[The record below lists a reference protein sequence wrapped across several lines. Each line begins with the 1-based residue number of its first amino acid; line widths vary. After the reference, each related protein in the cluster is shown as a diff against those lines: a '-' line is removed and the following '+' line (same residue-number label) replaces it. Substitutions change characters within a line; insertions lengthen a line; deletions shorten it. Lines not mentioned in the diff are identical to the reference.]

1 MGTIVS
7 IHGMLGESLA
17 VVYLVI
23 AVGSF
28 LRRRHGG
35 LPMWLVGIAH
45 ALIALQVVLGTILY
59 IRAPQVISVWHPIT
73 GYLALLALGL
83 TVVLRNRLGRANSA
97 ALTALIVTVLVIV
110 NVLIA
115 RLR

>member
-1 MGTIVS
+1 MGTIVA
-7 IHGMLGESLA
+7 IHGALGESLA
-17 VVYLVI
+17 IVYLLI
-23 AVGSF
+23 ALGSY
-28 LRRRHGG
+28 LRRRQGG

-45 ALIALQVVLGTILY
+45 LLIALQVVLGTILY
-59 IRAPQVISVWHPIT
+59 IRAPQVISIWHPIT

-83 TVVLRNRLGRANSA
+83 SVVLRNRLGRANSQ
-97 ALTALIVTVLVIV
+97 ALSALIVMALVIV